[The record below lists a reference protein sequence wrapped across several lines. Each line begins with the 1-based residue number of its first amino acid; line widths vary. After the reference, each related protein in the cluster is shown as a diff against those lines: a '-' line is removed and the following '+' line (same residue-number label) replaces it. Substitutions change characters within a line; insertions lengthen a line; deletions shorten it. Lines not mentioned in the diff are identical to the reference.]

1 MVAAPFRVR
10 TGYAPSEA
18 GRLLERLCPSGRSME
33 LFHISFIKF
42 TLADLIDVALVA
54 FLFYRVL
61 ILMKGTRSAQIV
73 LGVFLLF
80 FISFLAFWFRLEG
93 LKWLIT
99 NIATVGILVLVI
111 VFQPELRNGLAQI
124 GHSKLF
130 RVFFRYEKS
139 KTLDELVRAAVRLS
153 QMRYGGLVVIERE
166 IGLKDLIETG
176 KAVNAEISADLLVT
190 IFTPYTPLHD
200 GAAIV
205 QGDYVVAVACTLP
218 LTQNPRYAKL
228 FGMRHKAA
236 VGVTEESDAIVM
248 VVSEETGKIAIA
260 YKGVLYENIDKSTL
274 KERLVKM
281 SKSG

>member
-1 MVAAPFRVR
+1 
-10 TGYAPSEA
+10 
-18 GRLLERLCPSGRSME
+18 ME

-176 KAVNAEISADLLVT
+176 KAVNAEVSADLLVT

-260 YKGVLYENIDKSTL
+260 YKGVLYENVDKSTL

>member
-1 MVAAPFRVR
+1 
-10 TGYAPSEA
+10 
-18 GRLLERLCPSGRSME
+18 ME

-54 FLFYRVL
+54 YLFYRVL

-236 VGVTEESDAIVM
+236 IGVTEESDAIVL

-260 YKGVLYENIDKSTL
+260 YKGVLYENVDKSTL

>member
-1 MVAAPFRVR
+1 
-10 TGYAPSEA
+10 
-18 GRLLERLCPSGRSME
+18 
-33 LFHISFIKF
+33 
-42 TLADLIDVALVA
+42 
-54 FLFYRVL
+54 
-61 ILMKGTRSAQIV
+61 
-73 LGVFLLF
+73 
-80 FISFLAFWFRLEG
+80 FWFRLEG

-218 LTQNPRYAKL
+218 LTQNPRYARL

-236 VGVTEESDAIVM
+236 IGVTEESDAIVM

-260 YKGVLYENIDKSTL
+260 YKGVLYENVDKSTL

>member
-1 MVAAPFRVR
+1 
-10 TGYAPSEA
+10 
-18 GRLLERLCPSGRSME
+18 ME

-260 YKGVLYENIDKSTL
+260 YKGVLYENVDKSTL

>member
-1 MVAAPFRVR
+1 
-10 TGYAPSEA
+10 
-18 GRLLERLCPSGRSME
+18 ME

-176 KAVNAEISADLLVT
+176 KAVNAEVSADLLVT